1 MAFIIPLSNRNCI
14 LNWEISRCLP
24 WQGCAAGRTLP
35 APGRRG
41 AKAQRPGCSSKPVGS
56 PHRRAQ
62 IHGTW
67 QWRSTQGQQDR
78 ATCPASLSLLGACLQ
93 HILSNQRPSVLKAT
107 SKCGFSFL
115 KQQEGKGFNSCYRQL
130 HKHTGRNECCRVL
143 YNLICSCLPSKYMS
157 TDNYVAISFCV
168 DNDCQEMRLKIY

>member
-1 MAFIIPLSNRNCI
+1 MQDLKETDIHMAFIIPLSNRNCI

-41 AKAQRPGCSSKPVGS
+41 AKAQRLGCSSKPVGS

-107 SKCGFSFL
+107 SKCVFFSL
-115 KQQEGKGFNSCYRQL
+115 NNRREKDL
-130 HKHTGRNECCRVL
+130 TVV
-143 YNLICSCLPSKYMS
+143 
-157 TDNYVAISFCV
+157 TDNCI
-168 DNDCQEMRLKIY
+168 NTQEEMNAAEYYIT

>member
-1 MAFIIPLSNRNCI
+1 MQFRLSEYRSCFSVHTVYTNPQKTKGMQDLKETDIHMAFIIPLSNCNCI

-56 PHRRAQ
+56 PHHRAQ

-107 SKCGFSFL
+107 SKCGFFFL
-115 KQQEGKGFNSCYRQL
+115 KQ
-130 HKHTGRNECCRVL
+130 
-143 YNLICSCLPSKYMS
+143 
-157 TDNYVAISFCV
+157 
-168 DNDCQEMRLKIY
+168 